1 MNVASNRAPA
11 RRHALSEA
19 GYDELRAAGPAPLD
33 LRRMKI
39 IIFPSKN

>member
-19 GYDELRAAGPAPLD
+19 GYDELRGPAPLD